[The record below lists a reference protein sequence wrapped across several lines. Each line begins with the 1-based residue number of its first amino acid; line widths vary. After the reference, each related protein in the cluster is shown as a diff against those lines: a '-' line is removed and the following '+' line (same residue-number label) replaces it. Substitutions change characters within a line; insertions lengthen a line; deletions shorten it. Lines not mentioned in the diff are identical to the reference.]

1 MSNHRAEHGKVTPGH
16 ISMVIGP
23 MVCCQAGSAQVVQRA
38 SVHTSEGGKEKLLAL
53 CERAICVYHRAE
65 HGKVTPGHICMV
77 IGPMVCCQAGSAQV
91 VQQASVHTSEGGTEK
106 LLALCERAMCV
117 NHRAEHGKLTP
128 GHISMVIGPMVCCQA
143 GIAQVVQRASVHT
156 SEGGK
161 DKLLV
166 MCERAMRVKSSGGI
180 R

>member
-16 ISMVIGP
+16 ISMVIGL
-23 MVCCQAGSAQVVQRA
+23 MVCCQAGSAQVVQQA
-38 SVHTSEGGKEKLLAL
+38 SVHTSEDGTEKLMAL
-53 CERAICVYHRAE
+53 CESAMRVNDRAE

-106 LLALCERAMCV
+106 LLELCERAMRV
-117 NHRAEHGKLTP
+117 NHRAEHGKVTP

-143 GIAQVVQRASVHT
+143 GSAQVVKQASVHT
-156 SEGGK
+156 SEGGTE
-161 DKLLV
+161 KLLAL
-166 MCERAMRVKSSGGI
+166 CERAMRVKSSGGT